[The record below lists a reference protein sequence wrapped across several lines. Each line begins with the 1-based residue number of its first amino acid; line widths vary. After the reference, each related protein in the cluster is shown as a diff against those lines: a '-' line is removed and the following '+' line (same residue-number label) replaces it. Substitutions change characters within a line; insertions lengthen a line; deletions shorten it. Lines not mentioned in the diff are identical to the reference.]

1 MSTLYRLTTSEIIH
15 RKNPLHVSNFYT
27 PQRLHKQT
35 MQDRQDLILYLA
47 HLHNKIKNIKVP
59 KGALGFPFRLTTLRK
74 WVYNYEVA
82 FKYFFSV
89 VRHGYKISNDDLEIS
104 FIVPR
109 KLKFEVPEKIIS
121 TLKYVPPPLPNDG
134 VVSKVYLKFENVDF
148 IFSKLHETGRLDLL
162 APVEWLFAREC
173 SEINFYFTKAGKLQ
187 KRDTSTWPIAGIET
201 WPSWLRTDLFGSG
214 IDIDSAYVQFLLQ
227 QIKQSYVGREGV
239 MKLIFPDLLEMLD
252 NKNVWRNTLCVDTFK
267 LPPNE
272 ENLNFIK
279 KICMGIANG
288 SKISTSILTGTSEY
302 SEIKNL
308 IIEKLPQ
315 TGIEH
320 LNLIGDRLTT
330 ISNQFLA
337 AKKVICNAQLKLRA
351 SKNNQRQVFV
361 NYFEWERLA
370 RYKIWEAVDYH
381 GLMIHDG
388 IDGIP
393 QPYLEGIDD
402 IIRELS
408 LKLTTK

>member
-1 MSTLYRLTTSEIIH
+1 
-15 RKNPLHVSNFYT
+15 
-27 PQRLHKQT
+27 
-35 MQDRQDLILYLA
+35 
-47 HLHNKIKNIKVP
+47 
-59 KGALGFPFRLTTLRK
+59 
-74 WVYNYEVA
+74 
-82 FKYFFSV
+82 
-89 VRHGYKISNDDLEIS
+89 
-104 FIVPR
+104 
-109 KLKFEVPEKIIS
+109 
-121 TLKYVPPPLPNDG
+121 
-134 VVSKVYLKFENVDF
+134 
-148 IFSKLHETGRLDLL
+148 
-162 APVEWLFAREC
+162 
-173 SEINFYFTKAGKLQ
+173 
-187 KRDTSTWPIAGIET
+187 
-201 WPSWLRTDLFGSG
+201 
-214 IDIDSAYVQFLLQ
+214 
-227 QIKQSYVGREGV
+227 
-239 MKLIFPDLLEMLD
+239 
-252 NKNVWRNTLCVDTFK
+252 
-267 LPPNE
+267 
-272 ENLNFIK
+272 
-279 KICMGIANG
+279 MGIANG

>member
-1 MSTLYRLTTSEIIH
+1 MTVYRLLTHKKILPS
-15 RKNPLHVSNFYT
+15 NPLHVSHFYKL
-27 PQRLHKQT
+27 QRHHAT
-35 MQDRQDLILYLA
+35 VMSERQDLILFLA
-47 HLHNKIKNIKVP
+47 HLHDKTSKKRVP
-59 KGALGFPFRLTTLRK
+59 VGTRGFPIRLTSLRD
-74 WVYNYEVA
+74 WVYNYEIA
-82 FKYFFSV
+82 FDYFFTV
-89 VRHGYKISNDDLEIS
+89 VKHGYKISNDDLELS
-104 FIVPR
+104 YIVP
-109 KLKFEVPEKIIS
+109 KKIEWSPPTEIIS
-121 TLKYVPPPLPNDG
+121 SLVYSPPPLPDDG
-134 VVSKVYLKFENVDF
+134 IVSKVFLQFKNRDL
-148 IFSKLHETGRLDLL
+148 ILQKLNESGRFDLL
-162 APVEWLFAREC
+162 PQVEWLLNRQY
-173 SEINFYFTKAGKLQ
+173 SEINFYFEKAGKLQ
-187 KRDTSTWPIAGIET
+187 KRDTSTWPIAGIEN
-201 WPSWLRTDLFGSG
+201 WPSWLRTLLFGPG

-288 SKISTSILTGTSEY
+288 SKISTSILTGASEY